1 MMLTDLPRYMVGG
14 YVDYCNRYNC
24 VTFGRRAPPHLPWRR
39 HTDLALD
46 DSLVPPVRVH
56 KYGYIYIYIYVGYID
71 LFNKNI

>member
-39 HTDLALD
+39 HTDLDVDGL
-46 DSLVPPVRVH
+46 LGETTWRH
-56 KYGYIYIYIYVGYID
+56 
-71 LFNKNI
+71 